1 MKTIIKKLIAFL
13 LGWLMMTISIT
24 VLSAMLTTGTV
35 IVQIFSAI
43 FIVLLYTLIL
53 LWDYIIN
60 QNE

>member
-1 MKTIIKKLIAFL
+1 MKKIIKKLIVFL
-13 LGWLMMTISIT
+13 LGWWIMTVSIA
-24 VLSAMLTTGTV
+24 VLSTMLTTGTV
-35 IVQIFSAI
+35 IVQIFSAM